1 MSTLKISVVL
11 PNFNGKDLLES
22 FLPYTFEALRNSQVD
37 FEFIL
42 VDDAST
48 DESVPWT
55 KSSYPEIKIIQ
66 NSSNRGFSNSCNCGI
81 EASQGDLVLLLNSD
95 IRLSPDYFQNQLK
108 YFDDEDTFGVMG
120 KILNSHNRELEIGAK
135 IPRRSGIFLKSDIQY
150 IPKTAE
156 SWAPTLFLSGANA
169 LIDRK
174 KLIALG
180 GLDEVFSPFYA
191 EDLDLSVRAWRMGWK
206 CYFEK
211 ESVCYHLGSKT
222 IKSNNPN
229 PRIKA
234 TYFRNRMIFHAIHL
248 EPNQLNSWK
257 LQTLVLDVL
266 PKLLLGK
273 FWILT
278 SYREM
283 IKLWPQI
290 KKSRQ
295 QLSEIL
301 QVQSNHPLTLEDVEQ
316 EILYM
321 LPKSLE
327 LQSI

>member
-1 MSTLKISVVL
+1 MTTRKISVVL
-11 PNFNGKDLLES
+11 PNFNGQDLLKS
-22 FLPYTFEALRNSQVD
+22 FLPYTFDALHACQID
-37 FEFIL
+37 FEIIL
-42 VDDAST
+42 VDDASS
-48 DESVPWT
+48 DNSVDWV
-55 KSSYPEIKIIQ
+55 KSNFPQIKIIQ
-66 NSSNRGFSNSCNCGI
+66 NPINKGFSYSCNRGI
-81 EASQGDLVLLLNSD
+81 WESQGDLVFLLNSD
-95 IRLSPDYFQNQLK
+95 IQLTPYYFQNQLK
-108 YFDDEDTFGVMG
+108 YFRKEDTFGVMG
-120 KILNSHNRELEIGAK
+120 KILNSKNHQLEIGAK
-135 IPRRSGIFLKSDIQY
+135 IPRRRGFSLKSDIQY
-150 IPKTAE
+150 LPRTPE

-180 GLDEVFSPFYA
+180 GLDEVFSPYYA

-206 CYFEK
+206 CYFDK

-222 IKSNNPN
+222 IKSNNSS
-229 PRIKA
+229 PRIKT

-248 EPNQLNSWK
+248 EHNQLNSWK

-301 QVQSNHPLTLEDVEQ
+301 QVQSSHPLTLEDVEQ